1 MLLYMD
7 SSYNHIFSEIKENI
21 ELQNTIKIVIMNIE
35 MKKKYIV
42 IRPITITM

>member
-1 MLLYMD
+1 MD